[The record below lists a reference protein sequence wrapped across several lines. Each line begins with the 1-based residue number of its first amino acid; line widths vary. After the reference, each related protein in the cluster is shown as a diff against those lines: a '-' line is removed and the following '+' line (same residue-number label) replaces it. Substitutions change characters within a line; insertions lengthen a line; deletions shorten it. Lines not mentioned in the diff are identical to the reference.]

1 MCSFKSKFLTVALVA
16 IAICPNAFAL
26 TPEVSD
32 LVEIHLVVT
41 KGNTTVND
49 SAIMTFSNKPQVWR
63 DGKIIRYISSSSKSS
78 DGSVS
83 SFTNEVFVGTAAAY
97 QPRTNKDPAQV
108 GVSITDLEGISQF
121 EHDGNAIEMP
131 NLTTVSAYI
140 PVASGKTFTVEKRG
154 YSISA
159 TERVVTNETIQ

>member
-1 MCSFKSKFLTVALVA
+1 MRSFKSKFLTAALVA
-16 IAICPNAFAL
+16 IAICPDAFAL

-49 SAIMTFSNKPQVWR
+49 SAIMSFSNKPQVWS
-63 DGKIIRYISSSSKSS
+63 DGKIISYVSSSSKSS

-83 SFTNEVFVGTAAAY
+83 SFTNEVFVGTAATY

-108 GVSITDLEGISQF
+108 GVSITDLDGMSVF
-121 EHDGNAIEMP
+121 EHEGAAIEMP
-131 NLTTVSAYI
+131 NLTTVSAYV
-140 PVASGKTFTVEKRG
+140 PVVPGKTFTVEKRG
-154 YSISA
+154 YSISV
-159 TERVVTNETIQ
+159 TERIVTNETIQ